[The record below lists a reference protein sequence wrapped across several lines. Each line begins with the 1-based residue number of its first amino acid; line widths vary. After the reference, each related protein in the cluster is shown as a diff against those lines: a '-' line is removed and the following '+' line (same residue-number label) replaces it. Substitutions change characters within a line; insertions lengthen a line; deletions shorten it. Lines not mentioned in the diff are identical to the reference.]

1 MPCLLTRG
9 FNQRGACRAGVGGIN
24 TVYIA
29 GFDDIGTIGK
39 DASGNVSGFSASGTV
54 FFEYD
59 VTPETAQFVETL
71 TANEQNGTLFY
82 EQVFTL
88 VLNNMSQTKRN
99 EVKVLAQRRLAV
111 VTKNE
116 NGTYSLLGETTGLIA
131 NGGTI
136 GTGAN
141 KGDRNGYSLTF
152 MAKEADPSPHVLAS
166 ALTGKVS
173 ATQATE

>member
-1 MPCLLTRG
+1 MCLLTKG
-9 FNQRGACRAGVGGIN
+9 FNQRGACRNGVGGIR

-29 GFDDIGTIGK
+29 GFDQIGTIGK
-39 DASGNVSGFSASGTV
+39 DASGNVSGFSASGTP
-54 FFEYD
+54 FYEYD
-59 VTPETAQFVETL
+59 VTPETANFVETL

-99 EVKVLAQRRLAV
+99 EIRILAQRRLAI
-111 VTKNE
+111 VTLNE
-116 NGTYSLLGETTGLIA
+116 NGTYSLLGETNGLIA

-136 GTGAN
+136 NTGTA
-141 KGDRNGYSLTF
+141 KGDRSGYSLTF
-152 MAKEADPSPHVLAS
+152 MAKEADPSPHVLSS
-166 ALTGKVS
+166 AISTKVS